1 MKKNKS
7 VSITIDVD
15 TIDTLF
21 PALRDYGTN
30 DKTFVNGLQ
39 RFLDLFEKY
48 GIKAT
53 LFVVGRDMLK
63 EENVV
68 IAKEFIAKGHE
79 IANHT
84 MNHIQGL
91 RHLSYFEKLDEI
103 IDAHDLLEEK
113 TGVEIHGFRAPGWNA
128 DNDVLSIL
136 CENNLGY
143 DSSIFPT
150 IVTPL
155 AKAIHY
161 HKTKKLGILQ
171 RSTMGP
177 FRFMFAPN
185 KIHRT
190 KLKVIKEFKPR
201 KISEYPLTTVPFL
214 RLPFFGTMVFE
225 YGVSYFDFF
234 YKIVRQ
240 KKFVNFS
247 LHLAELTDNK
257 NDFEP
262 SIFSSGVRMGYIP
275 KCLHMDIDKKI
286 EILEHIFESFSK
298 DFEFVTMYD
307 AICDHEEIQFEKRRA
322 KQGLHS

>member
-1 MKKNKS
+1 MIKRA
-7 VSITIDVD
+7 SITIDVD

-21 PALRDYGTN
+21 PALRDYGTR

-53 LFVVGRDMLK
+53 LFVVGKDMLND
-63 EENVV
+63 ENVAIV
-68 IAKEFIAKGHE
+68 KEFVSKGHE

-103 IDAHDLLEEK
+103 LDAHDLLEEK

-128 DNDVLSIL
+128 DNDVLNIL
-136 CENNLGY
+136 YENNISY

-161 HKTKKLGILQ
+161 RKTKKLGILQ

-185 KIHRT
+185 MIHRT
-190 KLKVIKEFKPR
+190 KLKVTKELGPR
-201 KISEYPLTTVPFL
+201 KMPEYPLTTVPFL

-225 YGVSYFDFF
+225 YGISYFDIF
-234 YKIVRQ
+234 YQIVKR
-240 KKFVNFS
+240 KNFVNFS
-247 LHLAELTDNK
+247 LHLAELSDKK
-257 NDFEP
+257 NDYN
-262 SIFSSGVRMGYIP
+262 SSFLSSRERIGYIP

-286 EILEHIFESFSK
+286 EILEHIFESFRK

-307 AICDHEEIQFEKRRA
+307 AICDHQEIRMAKRQA
-322 KQGLHS
+322 EQGLNS